1 MSLTPEIVMQIAQ
14 LARLHLSAAEVEMF
28 TRQLNDVL
36 LYVAKLNELDTTDV
50 PPMAHVLE
58 LTNAFRAD
66 LVAAGLTPDAA
77 LANAPQQQRQAFV
90 VPKII

>member
-1 MSLTPEIVMQIAQ
+1 MFLTPETVTQMAQ
-14 LARLHLSAAEVEMF
+14 LARLRLSVAEVELF

-50 PPMAHVLE
+50 PPMTHVLD

-66 LVAAGLTPDAA
+66 EAGAGLPPDEA

>member
-1 MSLTPEIVMQIAQ
+1 MSLTPEVVIQIAQ
-14 LARLHLSAAEVEMF
+14 LARLRLSAGEVEMF

-50 PPMAHVLE
+50 PPMTHVLD

-66 LVAAGLTPDAA
+66 VVGAGLSPEAA

>member
-1 MSLTPEIVMQIAQ
+1 MSLTPEVVTQIAQ
-14 LARLHLSAAEVEMF
+14 LARLRLSATEVETF

-36 LYVAKLNELDTTDV
+36 VYVAKLNELDTTDV
-50 PPMAHVLE
+50 PPMTHVLD
-58 LTNAFRAD
+58 LTNAFRSDA
-66 LVAAGLTPDAA
+66 VGAGLSPDEA

>member
-1 MSLTPEIVMQIAQ
+1 MSLTPEVVKQIAQ
-14 LARLHLSAAEVEMF
+14 LARLRLSAAEVEMF

-36 LYVAKLNELDTTDV
+36 LYVAKLNELDTSDV
-50 PPMAHVLE
+50 PPMTHVLD
-58 LTNAFRAD
+58 LTNAFRPD
-66 LVAAGLTPDAA
+66 VVSAGLAPEAA